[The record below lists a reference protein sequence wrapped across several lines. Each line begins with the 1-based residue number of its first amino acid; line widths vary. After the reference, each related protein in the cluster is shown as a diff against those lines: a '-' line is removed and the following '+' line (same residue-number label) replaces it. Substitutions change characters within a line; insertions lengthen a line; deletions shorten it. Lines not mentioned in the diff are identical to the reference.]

1 MKAIVRLSLQAFAAN
16 LVWTCG
22 LAYSAAPQPA
32 QSDEQV
38 KAALNGEIEARAHY
52 LGDVTIVKI
61 STKRFFHT
69 PQEKQKA
76 LQAAT
81 LIQRDV
87 ANFCQNS
94 CIPEASLVP
103 LVLRNGQLIFSL
115 RFKGLGRQ
123 LFQEDLL
130 ALLQGVPPLPVQTAP
145 ASAISATGT
154 VRTST
159 NVPSKAFMLRH

>member
-1 MKAIVRLSLQAFAAN
+1 MKIFLRCLLQAFAAS
-16 LVWTCG
+16 
-22 LAYSAAPQPA
+22 LAWAAGMAYAAAPQPA
-32 QSDEQV
+32 QNDEQI
-38 KAALNGEIEARAHY
+38 KAALNGAIEARAHY

-61 STKRFFHT
+61 STKRLFHT

-76 LQAAT
+76 LQAAK

-94 CIPEASLVP
+94 CIPEASLEP
-103 LVLRNGQLIFSL
+103 LLLRNGQLIFAL

-130 ALLQGVPPLPVQTAP
+130 ALLQGLPPLPVQTTP
-145 ASAISATGT
+145 AGATGI

-159 NVPSKAFMLRH
+159 SVPAKAFMLRH